1 MMRCPIKMDSRRALS
16 LRSMNSWLFTV
27 GVALALSSLSR
38 GDAAEVA
45 TTPRILRPGDHGVGR
60 RVTLPAWRTIEGD
73 EGRFG
78 PPAKGIVVAMTSSTC
93 PLSRKYL
100 PVLTRLADTYE
111 PRGVRFLLVAAT
123 EPPPENKTAS
133 PGKASDP
140 LRELL
145 AAVAPRMP
153 CVRDNAQELARLV
166 GAATTTDTVLI
177 DAAGTVHY
185 HGAID
190 DQYGLDYARDS
201 ARNRYLADALEAMFS
216 GVRPAFEATTAPGC
230 ALELQRETQRATG
243 PWTYHNRISRILQ
256 RNCVEC
262 HRTGGS
268 APFALETLGQVSAHK
283 AMIQQVVQQQR
294 MPPWFA
300 RESHGTARWLND
312 RSLSTTDRDDLLA
325 WLGNGLPEGDAAD
338 APIPLAMPGE
348 WKIGKPDLVVRLPR
362 AVPVKS
368 EGTMPYQ
375 HLVVETGLTD
385 DRWVDAFE
393 VRPTRREV
401 VHHVLVFVLDGKG
414 RRGGAEPNERSG
426 FFAAYVP
433 GNSSQVYPMG
443 FAKKLP
449 KGSRLLF
456 QMHYTPN
463 GQATEDRTELAL
475 RFTKDP
481 PRHVVETVGI
491 ANTRIRIPPGA
502 SNHAEQASLRVPQ
515 DAIVL
520 SFMPHMHLRGKA
532 FRYEAKRSDGQT
544 ELLLDIPR
552 YDFNW
557 QLQYR
562 LAEPYAAAAGTTLQV
577 TGWFDNSVG
586 NPANP
591 DPERTVRWGPQT
603 FDEMLL
609 GYIEYYVPGKPLSA
623 DAPRREGSE
632 TDSGGTPAGSK
643 AAGAKAANLELGGS
657 EAGGTDGADK
667 PKTVGQ
673 RIAEAFR
680 GVAVDSRFAK
690 ADANRDGRMTLD
702 EAQQAFSQVARYR
715 NNPALLERHF
725 RFLDAD
731 GDGVVTGQE
740 FTRVGEL
747 GGR

>member
-1 MMRCPIKMDSRRALS
+1 MA
-16 LRSMNSWLFTV
+16 SWILTV
-27 GVALALSSLSR
+27 GVALAGSAPSPS
-38 GDAAEVA
+38 DAADLAA
-45 TTPRILRPGDHGVGR
+45 TPKILRPGDHGVGR
-60 RVTLPAWRTIEGD
+60 RVVLPAWRDLEGD

-100 PVLTRLADTYE
+100 PVLARLADTYE
-111 PRGVRFLLVAAT
+111 QRGVRFLLVAAA
-123 EPPPENKTAS
+123 EPPLDNKTS
-133 PGKASDP
+133 LPGKAVDP

-145 AAVAPRMP
+145 AAVAPRLS
-153 CVRDNAQELARLV
+153 CVRDKSPAIAQLV

-177 DAAGTVHY
+177 DAAGTVRY
-185 HGAID
+185 HGAVD

-201 ARNRYLADALEAMFS
+201 ARNRYLADALEAMLG
-216 GVRPAFEATTAPGC
+216 GVRPAIEATAAPGC
-230 ALELQRETQRATG
+230 VLELNQETWRSPG

-262 HRTGGS
+262 HRTGGL
-268 APFALETLGQVSAHK
+268 APFALETLEQVSAHK

-300 RESHGTARWLND
+300 RESHGAARWLND
-312 RSLSTTDRDDLLA
+312 RSLSAADRDDLLA
-325 WLGNGLPEGDAAD
+325 WLGHGLPEGDSAD
-338 APIPLAMPGE
+338 APIPLAVPGE
-348 WKIGKPDLVVRLPR
+348 WKIGKPDLVVRLPKS
-362 AVPVKS
+362 VPIKA

-385 DRWVDAFE
+385 DRWVEAFE

-401 VHHVLVFVLDGKG
+401 VHHVLVFVLDGNG
-414 RRGGAEPNERSG
+414 RRGGAEPDERSG

-433 GNSSQVYPMG
+433 GNSSQVYPTG

-502 SNHAEQASLRVPQ
+502 SDHAEQASLRVPR

-520 SFMPHMHLRGKA
+520 AFMPHMHLRGKA
-532 FRYEAKRSDGQT
+532 FRYEATRSDGQV
-544 ELLLDIPR
+544 EVLLDIPR

-562 LAEPYAAAAGTTLQV
+562 LAEPYAATAGTTLQV
-577 TGWFDNSVG
+577 TGWFDNSAG

-609 GYIEYYVPGKPLSA
+609 GYIEYYVPGKPSSA
-623 DAPRREGSE
+623 DASSREE
-632 TDSGGTPAGSK
+632 PKNDSGNAASGSK
-643 AAGAKAANLELGGS
+643 AGRLKAGGLA
-657 EAGGTDGADK
+657 AGGTDADDK

-702 EAQQAFSQVARYR
+702 EARQAFNEVARYR

-740 FTRVGEL
+740 FTRVSEL